1 MLISCTSC
9 NSKYLINSA
18 DLKPNGRL
26 VQCAKCGNKWHQ
38 DINIANQEE
47 ISKIPSY
54 AASVNSDKKTKI
66 SHPHKVNLPS
76 TYVKE
81 QKVSTLNTILVVL
94 FVFFLFLCFWIFRNI
109 EMNTFV
115 LIEFYINEFYYN
127 LKLIMNDMIKIIHK
141 IIN

>member
-18 DLKPNGRL
+18 DLNPNGRV
-26 VQCAKCGNKWHQ
+26 VQCANCGNQWHQ
-38 DINIANQEE
+38 DINIVNKEE
-47 ISKIPSY
+47 ISEPSILTNLEKNTRES
-54 AASVNSDKKTKI
+54 SV
-66 SHPHKVNLPS
+66 PAFNLPS

-81 QKVSTLNTILVVL
+81 QKASILNTTFAILVVI
-94 FVFFLFLCFWIFRNI
+94 FLFFCFWLFRNL

-115 LIEFYINEFYYN
+115 LIQFYIDEFYYN
-127 LKLIMNDMIKIIHK
+127 LKLIINDMVKIIHK